1 MSKSKFKT
9 HSNYRPTANDVEL
22 RFRKSGIYVV
32 NDDDTRTRIADAILV
47 TAFATS
53 DPGMAH
59 EQAFTRIRFLN
70 RRRKWKTRIVPSSM
84 LTAQSHE
91 FISLLSRLGY
101 VWPPNKKLWPRII
114 SALSIA
120 RPGRHIRV
128 TPVPG
133 WHGKFFA
140 LPVESYGPNGPDRKK
155 LQIAYN
161 PTVRIGEFRR
171 AGLLDEW
178 KQFVAKKMRA
188 FHARATGRRGQLRC
202 AQLADPGAEQFRLQF

>member
-140 LPVESYGPNGPDRKK
+140 LPGESYGPSGPDRKK
-155 LQIAYN
+155 TPDRLQSHCAHWRI
-161 PTVRIGEFRR
+161 PTRR
-171 AGLLDEW
+171 VTRRVETIRR
-178 KQFVAKKMRA
+178 KKMRA